1 MNSSGIAG
9 PSDNPAKLSDSE
21 FPATSVQ
28 NKTKIRP
35 VGPTV
40 LLKRTEAV
48 KPLSKDY
55 ERNWNGLSQE
65 TTEAPFLDDLI
76 TRLSDLHI

>member
-1 MNSSGIAG
+1 MSSSGIDG

-55 ERNWNGLSQE
+55 E
-65 TTEAPFLDDLI
+65 
-76 TRLSDLHI
+76 